1 MMMAYLQRVGFRAK
15 SATAVLGL
23 VLPLVVA
30 ACSSDTDSG
39 LGAAKGGA
47 GGSTGG
53 TGGSTGGSGGSTG
66 GSGGNTAGSGG
77 STGGSAGSGGGGTG
91 GNTGGT
97 SGAAGSGG
105 TSGSGGSA
113 GKADGGATGGT
124 AGTAGTAG
132 TGGTAGA
139 AGSGGAAGGAPDG
152 GGTGGTAG
160 AGGGAAD
167 GGGADGGGVVVV
179 PPGDPIVVPDMTWK
193 AVPTAG
199 AICRDKT
206 ATGFAVNLNMAS
218 DKLIIYM
225 AGGGA
230 CFNAFT
236 CGANP
241 RTWAATDPNAAMAGS
256 TFVINRAA
264 ANNPFKDWNMA
275 YIPYCTGDV
284 HTGTNMTG
292 FNGDAHMGY
301 SNYLKYLGK
310 LVATFK
316 GKPLTQIV
324 LSGSSAGGFGVAWN
338 WMTTQDAFGVP
349 VTALDDS
356 GPPYGPSW
364 LSACH
369 QQRTATLWGWA
380 GSVHPTCTACD
391 LTAGNVVIP
400 LLEASM
406 KRQTTRFGFTSY
418 DEDGVIKTFL
428 AYGLNNCAN
437 WDSLLPPPFPA
448 GQYPMALADLRSR
461 WMGNPLAA
469 MYVVSGTSHTVLGSD
484 LSAFKTGTNIT
495 MLEWVTKLVNND
507 TGWTNI
513 NP

>member
-1 MMMAYLQRVGFRAK
+1 MMLAYLQRVGFRAK

-23 VLPLVVA
+23 MLPLVVA

-39 LGAAKGGA
+39 LGAAKGGSGGA

-105 TSGSGGSA
+105 ASGSGGSA

-124 AGTAGTAG
+124 AGTAGT
-132 TGGTAGA
+132 GGS

-152 GGTGGTAG
+152 GGTDGTAG
-160 AGGGAAD
+160 AGGGGAD
-167 GGGADGGGVVVV
+167 GGSADGGVVVV

-199 AICRDKT
+199 TLCRDKT

-230 CFNAFT
+230 CFNALT
-236 CGANP
+236 CAGNP
-241 RTWAATDPNAAMAGS
+241 RAWAATDPNAAMAGS

-284 HTGTNMTG
+284 HTGTNMVG

-364 LSACH
+364 LSTC
-369 QQRTATLWGWA
+369 QQQKTAALWGWA

-406 KRQTTRFGFTSY
+406 KRQTTRFGFVSY

-428 AYGLNNCAN
+428 SYGLNNCTN
-437 WDSLLPPPFPA
+437 WDSPLPPPFPT

-469 MYVVSGTSHTVLGSD
+469 MYVVSGGSHTVLGSD